1 MSHTD
6 WQSLANDMIRRYM
19 KLRAKELIEE
29 GKKFR
34 IMLGISEA
42 DHQKAIAAMKNRK
55 LVETTQ
61 EFKGIV
67 ECGDECR
74 CKPEGDA
81 QVGAI
86 IIGGVDVIDE
96 IYESFVGSV
105 KVVINGKEF
114 SGRLHVEHGW
124 GYSEYTPMDSDRLSV
139 GDTDLIEYLSG
150 FEGEVHMTVTGMTPE
165 EKP

>member
-6 WQSLANDMIRRYM
+6 WQSLANATIRRCM
-19 KLRAKELIEE
+19 TLRAKELIEE

-34 IMLGISEA
+34 IMLGISES

-61 EFKGIV
+61 EFNGIV
-67 ECGDECR
+67 EDGDACR
-74 CKPEGDA
+74 CSPEEDA
-81 QVGAI
+81 PQGAI
-86 IIGGVDVIDE
+86 IIGGVDVIGE
-96 IYESFVGSV
+96 IYESFVGPV
-105 KVVINGKEF
+105 KVVVNGKEF
-114 SGRLHVEHGW
+114 TGPLYVEHGW

-150 FEGEVHMTVTGMTPE
+150 LDGEVHMTVTGMTPE
-165 EKP
+165 ATE